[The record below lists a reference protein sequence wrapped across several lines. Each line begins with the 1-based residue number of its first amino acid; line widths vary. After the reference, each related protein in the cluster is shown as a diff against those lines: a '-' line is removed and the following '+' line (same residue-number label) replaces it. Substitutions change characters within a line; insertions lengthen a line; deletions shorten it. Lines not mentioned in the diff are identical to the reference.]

1 MLRLRRSRKKTAG
14 VPSKWCGATWRGAR
28 RVLFAGATTTATD
41 GQFLTG
47 KVETSGDAKI
57 LKWEMTQTT
66 NLRTR
71 RISSVFDGSKSRRDL
86 YSFEAG
92 FFLFVSL

>member
-14 VPSKWCGATWRGAR
+14 VPSKWCGATWTGAR